1 MTKELILPIL
11 IGFFISSI
19 IGPRMLPLLAK
30 LKFGQFVRDD
40 GPESHLKKQG
50 TPTMGGIIFLLAIIL
65 TSIMFMGQ
73 DETVLPLM
81 IVMLAFGAVGFIDD
95 FLKVVKKQS
104 EGLKSLQKLGLQF
117 VISVGFLAYL
127 VIGLE
132 QPTTVIIPFTYGY
145 EFDLSFAYIPIML
158 IAILG
163 TVNGV
168 NLTDGLDGLSTSVTS
183 VVAFFFVVIGSGIAL
198 DKVYNFPGGIFSAI
212 VLGSLLGFLLLNAYP
227 AKVFM
232 GDTGSLALGGYV
244 AAISILTKLPLFI
257 LLFGIIY
264 LVETLSVIIQVG
276 YYKKTKKRVF
286 KMAPIHHHYELSG
299 VSETRIVVWFTLIT
313 IVMSMI
319 AVLAL

>member
-11 IGFFISSI
+11 TGFFLSSI
-19 IGPRMLPLLAK
+19 IGPRMLPLLVK
-30 LKFGQFVRDD
+30 LKFGQFIRDD
-40 GPESHLKKQG
+40 GPESHLKKEG
-50 TPTMGGIIFLLAIIL
+50 TPTMGGVIFLLAIIL
-65 TSIMFMGQ
+65 TSLMFMGQ
-73 DETVLPLM
+73 DETVIPLM
-81 IVMLAFGAVGFIDD
+81 LVMLVFGAVGFIDD

-117 VISVGFLAYL
+117 VISAGFLAYL
-127 VIGLE
+127 LIVLE
-132 QPTTVIIPFTYGY
+132 QSTTVIIPFTYGY
-145 EFDLSFAYIPIML
+145 ELDLSFAYIPIML
-158 IAILG
+158 IVILG

-183 VVAFFFVVIGSGIAL
+183 VVAFFFVIIGSGIAF

-244 AAISILTKLPLFI
+244 AAVSILTKLPLFI

-313 IVMSMI
+313 MVMSMI

>member
-1 MTKELILPIL
+1 MTKELIMPIL

-19 IGPRMLPLLAK
+19 VGPRMLPLLSK

-50 TPTMGGIIFLLAIIL
+50 TPTMGGIIFLVSIIL
-65 TSIMFMGQ
+65 ASLIYIGK
-73 DETVLPLM
+73 DETVLPLLLT
-81 IVMLAFGAVGFIDD
+81 MLGFGAVGFIDD

-127 VIGLE
+127 LLVLE
-132 QPTTVIIPFTYGY
+132 QSTTVIIPFTYGY
-145 EFDLSFAYIPIML
+145 ELDLSFAYIPIML

-168 NLTDGLDGLSTSVTS
+168 NLTDGLDGLATSVTS
-183 VVAFFFVVIGSGIAL
+183 VVAFFFVVIGSGVVLGQAY
-198 DKVYNFPGGIFSAI
+198 DFPGGIFSAI
-212 VLGSLLGFLLLNAYP
+212 VLGSLLGFLLINAYP

-244 AAISILTKLPLFI
+244 AALSIITKLPLFI

-264 LVETLSVIIQVG
+264 LVETVSVIIQVG
-276 YYKKTKKRVF
+276 YFKKTKKRVF

-313 IVMSMI
+313 MVMSMI
-319 AVLAL
+319 AILAL

>member
-1 MTKELILPIL
+1 MSRELIMPIL
-11 IGFFISSI
+11 VSFFIASI
-19 IGPRMLPLLAK
+19 IGPRMLPVLAR

-50 TPTMGGIIFLLAIIL
+50 TPTMGGITFLMAIIL
-65 TSIMFMGQ
+65 ASLMYMGQ
-73 DETVLPLM
+73 DETVMPLM
-81 IVMLAFGAVGFIDD
+81 LTMLGFGLVGFIDD
-95 FLKVVKKQS
+95 YLKVVKKQS

-117 VISVGFLAYL
+117 LVSIGFLGYIFFVL
-127 VIGLE
+127 D
-132 QPTTVIIPFTYGY
+132 QSTSVIIPFTYGY
-145 EFDLSFAYIPIML
+145 ELELSYAYFPIML

-168 NLTDGLDGLSTSVTS
+168 NLTDGLDGLATSVTS
-183 VVAFFFVVIGSGIAL
+183 VVAFFFVVISSGITL
-198 DKVYNFPGGIFSAI
+198 SRVYNFEGGIFSAI
-212 VLGSLLGFLLLNAYP
+212 VLGSLLGFLLINTYP

-244 AAISILTKLPLFI
+244 AALSIITKLPLFI

-299 VSETRIVVWFTLIT
+299 VSETRIVVWFALIT
-313 IVMSMI
+313 MVMSMI
-319 AVLAL
+319 AILAL